1 LLSVAKAA
9 DTLPRRA
16 LFIAAM
22 VLVFMAGSAAPAR
35 AEWFITPFIGVKFAG
50 STNFPD
56 LEQGASNTKLTLGG
70 AAGVVSEG
78 IFGAETELGYS
89 PRFFERANGSLI
101 ARSNVLTLMGNAII
115 TAPRAL
121 TGYSLRPF
129 VSGGGGLIHV
139 GIQDVANI
147 LSVSEN
153 LFGVNVGGG
162 AVGVLTPRTSVRFD
176 LRFFKSVTKGDA
188 ENMIVAGPGISFWRA
203 SVGLAIR

>member
-1 LLSVAKAA
+1 MAKAA
-9 DTLPRRA
+9 DTLDRPRRTS
-16 LFIAAM
+16 FVAAVTLLA
-22 VLVFMAGSAAPAR
+22 VLAATAPAR

-50 STNFPD
+50 NTNFPD
-56 LEQGASNTKLTLGG
+56 LEQGAGNTKLTLGG
-70 AAGVVSEG
+70 AAGIVG
-78 IFGAETELGYS
+78 DGLFGAETELGYS

-101 ARSNVLTLMGNAII
+101 ARSNVLTLMGNVII

-139 GIQDVANI
+139 GIQDVADI

-176 LRFFKSVTKGDA
+176 LRFFKSVTKS
-188 ENMIVAGPGISFWRA
+188 EPQNVVVAGTGISFWRA

>member
-1 LLSVAKAA
+1 MAEAA
-9 DTLPRRA
+9 DMRRRRA
-16 LFIAAM
+16 SSIAAI
-22 VLVFMAGSAAPAR
+22 VCLAFIGNPAPAN

-50 STNFPD
+50 NTNFPD
-56 LEQGASNTKLTLGG
+56 LEQGAGNTKLTLGG
-70 AAGVVSEG
+70 AAGIVSEG
-78 IFGAETELGYS
+78 LFGAETELGYS
-89 PRFFERANGSLI
+89 PRFFERANGNLI
-101 ARSNVLTLMGNAII
+101 ARSNVLTLMGNVII

-176 LRFFKSVTKGDA
+176 LRFFKSVTKGDTT
-188 ENMIVAGPGISFWRA
+188 NVVVAGPGISFWRA

>member
-1 LLSVAKAA
+1 
-9 DTLPRRA
+9 
-16 LFIAAM
+16 
-22 VLVFMAGSAAPAR
+22 
-35 AEWFITPFIGVKFAG
+35 
-50 STNFPD
+50 
-56 LEQGASNTKLTLGG
+56 
-70 AAGVVSEG
+70 
-78 IFGAETELGYS
+78 
-89 PRFFERANGSLI
+89 
-101 ARSNVLTLMGNAII
+101 MGNVII

-139 GIQDVANI
+139 GIQDVADI

-188 ENMIVAGPGISFWRA
+188 ENVVVAGPGNQLLARQRRPRDQITR
-203 SVGLAIR
+203 GLSRRNVSTGAHSRRRMAGSEALRSSSGIG

>member
-1 LLSVAKAA
+1 MAEAA
-9 DTLPRRA
+9 DTRPRRA
-16 LFIAAM
+16 PLVAAIALLT
-22 VLVFMAGSAAPAR
+22 VTGSTVPAS

-50 STNFPD
+50 KTNFPD
-56 LEQGASNTKLTLGG
+56 LEQGAGNTKLTLGG
-70 AAGVVSEG
+70 AAGIVGEG
-78 IFGAETELGYS
+78 LFGAETELGYS

-101 ARSNVLTLMGNAII
+101 ARSNVLTLMGNVII

-188 ENMIVAGPGISFWRA
+188 QNVVVAGPGISFWRA
-203 SVGLAIR
+203 SVGLAFR

>member
-1 LLSVAKAA
+1 VAKAA
-9 DTLPRRA
+9 DTLARPHRA
-16 LFIAAM
+16 SFVAAM
-22 VLVFMAGSAAPAR
+22 ALLAVVGSAVPAR
-35 AEWFITPFIGVKFAG
+35 AEWFITPFLGVKFAG

-56 LEQGASNTKLTLGG
+56 LEQGAGNTKLTLGA
-70 AAGVVSEG
+70 AAGVVGEG
-78 IFGAETELGYS
+78 LFGVETELGYS
-89 PRFFERANGSLI
+89 PRFFERSNGSLI
-101 ARSNVLTLMGNAII
+101 ARSNVLTLMGNVII

-139 GIQDVANI
+139 GIQDVADI

-153 LFGVNVGGG
+153 LFGVNAGGG
-162 AVGVLTPRTSVRFD
+162 AVGVLTPRTSMRFD

-188 ENMIVAGPGISFWRA
+188 ENVVVAGPGISFWRA